1 MNYLVIE
8 LFGGPEYAAIVTD
21 DKGNNLVFE
30 TLEAAEQEADECQ
43 QGLVVKTE

>member
-8 LFGGPEYAAIVTD
+8 LFGGPEYAAIVTNE
-21 DKGNNLVFE
+21 KGDNLVFN
-30 TLEAAEQEADECQ
+30 TLGEAEKEADECQ